1 VLKVNVEV
9 GNVHALL
16 RTENATRMFVGI
28 VGSGEFIIVFI
39 FCFTTFYHSLGK
51 KTKALAHNSF
61 RASVLSR
68 CLLVKDLS
76 HLSIQYMLLRL
87 TRQIYML
94 SYDTTTVKIRSP
106 LLTSENNSI
115 GKLFVTSW
123 WLPCKYKY
131 NLLHPQKEKRKKK
144 EVKEIEEKKGKK
156 KREYSLP

>member
-1 VLKVNVEV
+1 
-9 GNVHALL
+9 
-16 RTENATRMFVGI
+16 
-28 VGSGEFIIVFI
+28 
-39 FCFTTFYHSLGK
+39 
-51 KTKALAHNSF
+51 
-61 RASVLSR
+61 
-68 CLLVKDLS
+68 
-76 HLSIQYMLLRL
+76 MLLRL

-131 NLLHPQKEKRKKK
+131 NLLHPKKKKRKKK

>member
-1 VLKVNVEV
+1 MLKVNVEV

-28 VGSGEFIIVFI
+28 VGSGEFIIVVFV

-61 RASVLSR
+61 RASVLGR
-68 CLLVKDLS
+68 CLLVEDLS

-94 SYDTTTVKIRSP
+94 SYDTLTVEIRSP

-115 GKLFVTSW
+115 GKLFETSW

-131 NLLHPQKEKRKKK
+131 SLLHPKKRKKK
-144 EVKEIEEKKGKK
+144 ERK
-156 KREYSLP
+156 